1 LSAPPLAVPA
11 PVGRAAA
18 VFRWHARTYRRAW
31 RGTVTVALLNPIFFL
46 LAIGFLLG
54 ELVDR
59 GGADLGGLTYLEFV
73 APGLLAATAM
83 QIGANE
89 GSFPVMA
96 GLRWVRTYHGV
107 VATPVR
113 VPELAAGMLAWATA
127 RILVAA
133 TIFTAVAAAAGA
145 LTSPLALLAPG
156 AALLCGLAFTAPIA
170 AVASGVDNHAVL
182 TAIFRFGILP
192 LFLFSGTFFPIEQLP
207 AVLQPVAWATPLWH
221 GVSLCRDLAHG
232 TAALGPALLHVGY
245 LVAVITGGWALTARL
260 LRRGLLR

>member
-1 LSAPPLAVPA
+1 LSALPSAVPA

-18 VFRWHARTYRRAW
+18 VFTWHARTYRRAW
-31 RGTVTVALLNPIFFL
+31 RATITVAFLNPIFFL
-46 LAIGFLLG
+46 LSIGFLLG
-54 ELVDR
+54 GLVDR

-83 QIGANE
+83 QIGTNE

-96 GLRWVRTYHGV
+96 GLRWIRTYHGV
-107 VATPVR
+107 VSTPVR
-113 VPELAAGMLAWATA
+113 VGELLAGMAAWASVRILAATA
-127 RILVAA
+127 
-133 TIFTAVAAAAGA
+133 IFTAIAAAAGA
-145 LTSPLALLAPG
+145 LTSPLAVVAPA

-170 AVASGVDNHAVL
+170 AVASGTDNHAVL

-232 TAALGPALLHVGY
+232 TAELGPSLLHLAY
-245 LVAVITGGWALTARL
+245 LVTVISVGFALTARL
-260 LRRGLLR
+260 LRRSLLR

>member
-1 LSAPPLAVPA
+1 MSSLAPALPA

-18 VFRWHARTYRRAW
+18 VFAWHARTYRRAW
-31 RGTVTVALLNPIFFL
+31 RATITVAFLNPIFFL
-46 LAIGFLLG
+46 LAIGVLLG
-54 ELVDR
+54 GLVDR

-83 QIGANE
+83 QIGTNE

-96 GLRWVRTYHGV
+96 GLRWIRTYHGV

-113 VPELAAGMLAWATA
+113 VGELLAGMVAWASA
-127 RILVAA
+127 RILVA
-133 TIFTAVAAAAGA
+133 TGIFAAVAAAAGA
-145 LTSPLALLAPG
+145 LTSPLALVAPA

-170 AVASGVDNHAVL
+170 AVASGTDNHAIL

-192 LFLFSGTFFPIEQLP
+192 LFLFSGTFFPVEQLP
-207 AVLQPVAWATPLWH
+207 AALQPVAWATPLWH

-232 TAALGPALLHVGY
+232 TAELGPSLLHVAY
-245 LVAVITGGWALTARL
+245 LVAVTAAGFALTARL
-260 LRRGLLR
+260 LRRSLLR